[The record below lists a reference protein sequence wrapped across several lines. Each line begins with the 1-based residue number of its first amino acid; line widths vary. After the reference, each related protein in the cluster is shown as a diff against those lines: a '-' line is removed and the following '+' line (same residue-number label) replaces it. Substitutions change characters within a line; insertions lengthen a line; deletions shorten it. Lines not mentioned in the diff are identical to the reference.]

1 MELRH
6 YASIVLKWWW
16 LILLTTLL
24 AAGGAYYVNR
34 NALPIYRASTT
45 LTIDRGGDPRE
56 DPYYVIRTSEALA
69 STYLVQIK
77 APVILEE
84 VRTRLGLEMSANAI
98 KGMLTVSQIEDT
110 QLINIAAQGY
120 DPALVKALVETTAQV
135 FIEHQ
140 TEEQEAR
147 YQTRL
152 TDIQTQAA
160 ALEQSLEETQKS
172 ITGMG
177 DPDALPDYARLEL
190 AQLQT
195 QRTNQQTRLSV
206 LLQSAEE
213 LRLSMARYTTR
224 ISVFEP
230 AELPVAPIGPQKM
243 RNLMLA
249 AAVGLMIGVGLA
261 FLIEYVDDTVRT
273 PDDVKRALPLSVLGI
288 VPYLGKNGAQ
298 TGVVVAQHPLRPI
311 AEAFRNLRTSI
322 QFTNLDEPPRTL
334 LVTSPQPTDGK
345 SFTAANL
352 AVVIAQGGKS
362 VILVDADLRHPTQHY
377 TFNLPLEPGLT
388 EALLSVADRPRAL
401 RQTEVESMRVITVG
415 SRAPDSTELLA
426 SQTFKRYIAEL
437 REQADVV
444 IMDSPPVLAVSD
456 AAVLSTLVDGVVLV
470 MDAGKTRTPAA
481 VQAAERLVSVGGV
494 ILGVVLNRVKA
505 RSGGYYYYYYYH
517 DYTEGGPQ
525 GLLGWLKKRR
535 RRHHR
540 RQADSSQLSAISQ
553 S

>member
-16 LILLTTLL
+16 LILLTTAL
-24 AAGGAYYVNR
+24 AAAGAYYVNR

-84 VRTRLGLEMSANAI
+84 VRRRLGLEMSANAI

-147 YQTRL
+147 YQSRL

-160 ALEQSLEETQKS
+160 ALEQALEETQKS

-177 DPDALPDYARLEL
+177 DPDTLPDYARLEL

-230 AELPVAPIGPQKM
+230 AELPTVPIGPQKL
-243 RNLMLA
+243 RSILLA

-273 PDDVKRALPLSVLGI
+273 PDDVKRVLPLSVLGI
-288 VPYLGKNGAQ
+288 VPDLGKNGEQ
-298 TGVVVAQHPLRPI
+298 TEVIVAKHPLRPA

-345 SFTAANL
+345 SFVAANL
-352 AVVIAQGGKS
+352 AAVIAQGGKS
-362 VILVDADLRHPTQHY
+362 VILVDADLRHPTLHK
-377 TFNLPLEPGLT
+377 TFTMPIEPGLT
-388 EALLSVADRPRAL
+388 EALLAAEDRPRAL
-401 RQTEVESMRVITVG
+401 RETEVERLRIVSVG

-437 REQADVV
+437 REQADAVV
-444 IMDSPPVLAVSD
+444 LDSPPVLAVSD

-470 MDAGKTRTPAA
+470 MDAGKTRIPAA
-481 VQAAERLVSVGGV
+481 VQAAERIASVGGV

-505 RSGGYYYYYYYH
+505 RSGGYYYYYYYY
-517 DYTEGGPQ
+517 DYTDGGQ
-525 GLLGWLKKRR
+525 RSLFDWIRKR

-540 RQADSSQLSAISQ
+540 STQAGLESGNE
-553 S
+553 

>member
-16 LILLTTLL
+16 LILLTAVLGT
-24 AAGGAYYVNR
+24 GGAYYTNR

-45 LTIDRGGDPRE
+45 LTINRGGDPRE

-69 STYLVQIK
+69 STYLVQIE

-84 VRTRLGLEMSANAI
+84 VRSRLGLSMSANAI
-98 KGMLTVSQIEDT
+98 KGMLTVSQVENT
-110 QLINIAAQGY
+110 QLIIIAAQGY

-140 TEEQEAR
+140 TNEQEAR
-147 YQTRL
+147 YQSRL

-273 PDDVKRALPLSVLGI
+273 PDDVKRVLPLSVLGI

-298 TGVVVAQHPLRPI
+298 TGVVVTQHPLRPI

-345 SFTAANL
+345 SFTATNL
-352 AVVIAQGGKS
+352 AAVIAQGGKS

-481 VQAAERLVSVGGV
+481 VQAAERLASVGGV

-517 DYTEGGPQ
+517 DYTEGGQ
-525 GLLGWLKKRR
+525 RSFFDWMKKRKK
-535 RRHHR
+535 
-540 RQADSSQLSAISQ
+540 ADSGQRSAVSQ

>member
-230 AELPVAPIGPQKM
+230 AELPTVPIGPQKL
-243 RNLMLA
+243 RSILLA

-273 PDDVKRALPLSVLGI
+273 PDDVKRVLPLSVLGI

-345 SFTAANL
+345 SFTATNL
-352 AVVIAQGGKS
+352 AAVIAQGGKS

-481 VQAAERLVSVGGV
+481 VQAAERLASVGGV

-517 DYTEGGPQ
+517 DYTEGGQ
-525 GLLGWLKKRR
+525 RSFFDWMKKRKK
-535 RRHHR
+535 
-540 RQADSSQLSAISQ
+540 ADSGQRSAVSQ